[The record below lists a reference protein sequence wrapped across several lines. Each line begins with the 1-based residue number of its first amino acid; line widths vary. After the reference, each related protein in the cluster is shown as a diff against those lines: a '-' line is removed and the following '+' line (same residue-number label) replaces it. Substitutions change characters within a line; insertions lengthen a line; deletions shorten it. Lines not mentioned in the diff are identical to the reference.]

1 MPNLLE
7 LRDFAT
13 VSNNED
19 ALYIIRKYETMS
31 KDYWY
36 NGSYFLGGQIEM
48 KLTDDITT
56 SVIKEVESLLYYSC
70 GSSWNS
76 GDLIDLLCNKDFDI
90 LKDLIEEQRLQRIRM
105 NGLLRVIVFWLSP
118 ARKRAAEK
126 VFHPSRI
133 DFSCE
138 CI

>member
-19 ALYIIRKYETMS
+19 ALYLINKYDIMTQ
-31 KDYWY
+31 DNWY
-36 NGSYFLGGQIEM
+36 NGSYFLGGQKEM
-48 KLTDDITT
+48 KMTDDITT
-56 SVIKEVESLLYYSC
+56 SVIQEVESLLYYSC

-76 GDLIDLLCNKDFDI
+76 GDLIDLLSKRDFDI
-90 LKDLIEEQRLQRIRM
+90 LKDLIEELRLQKLRM

-118 ARKRAAEK
+118 ARKRATEK

-133 DFSCE
+133 DFE